1 MSASANWSYTSTATW
16 WPYLGMDDWT
26 GVATYGSP
34 VLISCDYKADSV
46 RATDQRGVE
55 FITSQILYTEF
66 AGAKYGDRLL
76 IGDHTSILDPVA
88 YGALEIKSVTRY
100 ADTFD
105 LAADDYKLMTS
116 GVTLP
121 STAPP
126 STGDKLILETGF
138 RLLLE
143 SGDAI
148 LLEA

>member
-1 MSASANWSYTSTATW
+1 MSAAAAWSYTSIATW

-26 GVATYGSP
+26 GLATYGAP
-34 VLISCDYKADSV
+34 ITISCDYKSESV

-66 AGAKYGDRLL
+66 SGAKYGDRLL
-76 IGDHTSILDPVA
+76 IGEHTSVSDPVA

-105 LAADDYKLMTS
+105 LVADDYKLMTS
-116 GVTLP
+116 GVTIP
-121 STAPP
+121 SSAPP
-126 STGDKLILETGF
+126 TTGDKLILESGF
-138 RLLLE
+138 LLLLE

-148 LLEA
+148 LIEA